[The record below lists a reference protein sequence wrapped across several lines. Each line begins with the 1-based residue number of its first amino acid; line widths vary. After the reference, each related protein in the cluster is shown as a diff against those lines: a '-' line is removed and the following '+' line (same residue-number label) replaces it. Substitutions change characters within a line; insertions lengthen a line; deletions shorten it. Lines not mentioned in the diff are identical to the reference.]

1 MIASI
6 RTKLAGVLAL
16 LLVAP
21 SLWAADDPCA
31 GFRFDVTQERALFAS
46 TALPLRAGHDTASA
60 PQAQTDKL
68 YEVQLQAQER
78 VSFALP
84 PARSKVPDASRAG
97 LIRLTVVTA
106 GVYRISLDQ
115 PFWIDVVAGSQLLTS
130 KDFQGVPGCN
140 APHKIVEFDL
150 PAASELLLQ
159 ISSASAATLRLS
171 VTRS

>member
-1 MIASI
+1 MHALI
-6 RTKLAGVLAL
+6 RLQTVSLLAL
-16 LLVAP
+16 ALFAP

-46 TALPLRAGHDTASA
+46 TAQPLRAGHDVASA
-60 PQAQTDKL
+60 PQTQPGKL
-68 YEVQLQAQER
+68 YELQLQPQER

-84 PARSKVPDASRAG
+84 PARLKTPEGARAG
-97 LIRLTVVTA
+97 LVRIAIASA

-115 PFWIDVVAGSQLLTS
+115 PFWIDVVAGSQMLTS
-130 KDFQGVPGCN
+130 KDFQGVAGCN

-150 PAASELLLQ
+150 PAASDLLLQ
-159 ISSASAATLRLS
+159 ISAASAATLRLS